1 MKKKHTL
8 NNFMSQNAMMH
19 YEDNGKDLFY

>member
-8 NNFMSQNAMMH
+8 NNFMSQNTMKH
-19 YEDNGKDLFY
+19 YEDNG

>member
-8 NNFMSQNAMMH
+8 NSFMSQNTTKH
-19 YEDNGKDLFY
+19 YEDSG